1 MTEDVT
7 ATWAVV
13 KLQLDVFVL
22 IVYWQRLEIEK
33 VFFFSLKKGDLKVG

>member
-1 MTEDVT
+1 MTEDLT

-33 VFFFSLKKGDLKVG
+33 GFFFLKKRDLKVG